1 MLPVSV
7 PIASQ
12 LQHATGIGMA
22 NNIKGEKNVV
32 MTYVGDGGTSHGD
45 FHEAL
50 NFAAVF
56 NAPVIFII
64 QNNQYAISTPRKVQ
78 TKSKNL
84 AVKAIAYGLPG
95 ILVDGNDLFAMY
107 NASKAAVERARNGEG
122 PTLIEAFTYRLGAH
136 TTSDDPTKYREDKEV
151 EEWKKKDPIL
161 RLELFLK
168 NKGLIDDK
176 WVENTKAELE
186 KDVTAT
192 FEEIEGKSDTEI
204 DDIFK
209 FTYEKMTPQ
218 LEEQLSEYKAFLEGG
233 NK

>member
-1 MLPVSV
+1 M
-7 PIASQ
+7 
-12 LQHATGIGMA
+12 
-22 NNIKGEKNVV
+22 
-32 MTYVGDGGTSHGD
+32 
-45 FHEAL
+45 
-50 NFAAVF
+50 
-56 NAPVIFII
+56 
-64 QNNQYAISTPRKVQ
+64 
-78 TKSKNL
+78 
-84 AVKAIAYGLPG
+84 
-95 ILVDGNDLFAMY
+95 
-107 NASKAAVERARNGEG
+107 
-122 PTLIEAFTYRLGAH
+122 
-136 TTSDDPTKYREDKEV
+136 
-151 EEWKKKDPIL
+151 EEKDPIL